1 MPTRGMFLGRF
12 QPPHLGHIE
21 VLEEISHE
29 IDRLLIVVGSSQYS
43 HTPENPFTA
52 GERVW
57 MLDESLMERDIHA
70 TIIPVPDI
78 HRNSLW
84 VSHVE
89 TFTPPFDVCYMNNPL
104 PTRLFKEAGYEVRS
118 FELVDRDRYE
128 ATKIRELMQEDGDA
142 WKELVPEPVAR
153 IVDQIDG
160 VQRLTDVTSSDAA
173 DDGTSN
179 EELMADPPYK
189 SD

>member
-1 MPTRGMFLGRF
+1 MSTRGMFLGRF
-12 QPPHLGHIE
+12 QPPHLGHVE
-21 VLEEISHE
+21 VLERIAGEV
-29 IDRLLIVVGSSQYS
+29 DRLLIVVGSSQYS
-43 HTPENPFTA
+43 HTLENPFTA

-57 MLDESLMERDIHA
+57 MLEESLVERGIHA

-104 PTRLFKEAGYEVRS
+104 PMRLFKEAGYEVRT

-128 ATKIRELMQEDGDA
+128 ATSIRELMQQDGDA
-142 WKELVPEPVAR
+142 WTKLVPDPVVD
-153 IVDQIDG
+153 IVGEIDG
-160 VQRLTDVTSSDAA
+160 VQRLKDVSSSDTTEGAH
-173 DDGTSN
+173 
-179 EELMADPPYK
+179 EERMTDPPYK
-189 SD
+189 QG